1 MNKKNVLI
9 TGSNGFIGS
18 NLRIKLIEK
27 GYNVETFTKKNT
39 VNQLN
44 EKIKKTDFIFH
55 LAGVNRSKIKK
66 KFKIANID
74 LTKKI
79 CEILSKEKKKNSNFF
94 FIKY

>member
-39 VNQLN
+39 IKNLN
-44 EKIKKTDFIFH
+44 EKIKK
-55 LAGVNRSKIKK
+55 L
-66 KFKIANID
+66 
-74 LTKKI
+74 
-79 CEILSKEKKKNSNFF
+79 ILF
-94 FIKY
+94 FI